1 MMAETKSQSLTNL
14 KNSMSSSKFAK
25 MSEANMFTD
34 TINYN
39 NSDLSQTK
47 SNLKQMN
54 KLNETGK

>member
-1 MMAETKSQSLTNL
+1 LTNL
-14 KNSMSSSKFAK
+14 RNSMSSSKFAK

-39 NSDLSQTK
+39 CSDLSQTK

-54 KLNETGK
+54 TLNETGK

>member
-1 MMAETKSQSLTNL
+1 MIAETKSQSMTNL
-14 KNSMSSSKFAK
+14 RNSMSSTKFAQ

-39 NSDLSQTK
+39 CSDLSQTK

-54 KLNETGK
+54 TLNETGK